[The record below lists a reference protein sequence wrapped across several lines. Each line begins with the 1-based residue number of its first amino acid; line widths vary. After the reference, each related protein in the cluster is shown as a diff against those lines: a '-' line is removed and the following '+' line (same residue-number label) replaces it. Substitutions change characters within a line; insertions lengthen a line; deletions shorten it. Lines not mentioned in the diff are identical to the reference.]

1 MAQLPRYQSS
11 GIAVGTPQGQFRD
24 VSAPLDQ
31 LSAQMDRMT
40 GFYLQEAK
48 VQAVAQAE
56 EYAADKA
63 PTIQQ
68 IEEARLYNKPLEPI
82 ADKTTIFGRAANEAQ
97 SRILAKNVAAAA
109 DMQMAQLQQDVSA
122 GKIKINDIA
131 NQTNALIKG
140 YSSALAD
147 VDPMIARSLEAD
159 LALSGNRL
167 FVAATKAA
175 AADAAAKQ
183 DQMVSDSIKG
193 SVPNQ
198 ITQILSA
205 GPVITA
211 GQRGEPYKLDE
222 ATQIKAVIERARD
235 KADSLP
241 AAKRKAAYKDIQT
254 ALKEGAE
261 RYGQEV
267 VIKGDLNELKT
278 LESQIRSGKFDFAMT
293 DPKDRITLLG
303 TVTSRLGQLEEAP
316 KKALAA
322 QKIVFNQQFKDFSSA
337 LTVGS
342 ANISTLPSTEQI
354 KETYADDPVAL
365 ALKLRERDSLL
376 SSYQLTTEMQYKSEA
391 DRTALVQAAKTAA
404 VDEDSVSRYN
414 AILKVNEDIQ
424 KQVKADPSK
433 FALRFPEVSVAWDQL
448 NNSDPQ
454 SRASNAA
461 TYAAVT
467 KQRQIEAGV
476 LPGDVKYI
484 PKELTEAYKDSFD
497 QQLKNGS
504 NWAQIFIDESQ
515 KWGSLW
521 PDVVK
526 EMKFGPEVL
535 AISNMA
541 SNPETMRAAQAL
553 AVALQPENKKAL
565 EDMHLKDK
573 TKIEEAV
580 MTHMTDFNKSL
591 NSPAIQDKDIIRQS
605 IQKATTLLTMVYM
618 SRGSGDINTAAN
630 DAYNH
635 VIGGAYEFGEGF
647 RVPKNIG
654 VSASTIQSNA
664 DLIRQNID
672 NYRDSLKAP
681 VSLGKKSA
689 NITDKEIMDQ
699 YIDNIKTYGSWIN
712 TQDDRK
718 GLRLVDS
725 NGMPVRFKDGRIVEL
740 SWDKLNNPLPKL
752 RAVVSGGQ
760 SGIATK
766 QGKQT
771 ILPAFDIGIE

>member
-11 GIAVGTPQGQFRD
+11 GIAVATPQGQFRD

-175 AADAAAKQ
+175 ASDAAAKQ
-183 DQMVSDSIKG
+183 DQMVTDSIKG
-193 SVPNQ
+193 SLPNQ
-198 ITQILSA
+198 IGQILAA

-211 GQRGEPYKLDE
+211 GPRGEPYKLDE
-222 ATQIKAVIERARD
+222 ATQIKAAIDRARD

-322 QKIVFNQQFKDFSSA
+322 QKIVFNQQFKDFSA
-337 LTVGS
+337 AMTVGS

-354 KETYADDPVAL
+354 RETYADDPVTL
-365 ALKLRERDSLL
+365 ALKLRERDSLM

-414 AILKVNEDIQ
+414 AILKVNDDIQ
-424 KQVKADPSK
+424 KQVNADPSK

-541 SNPETMRAAQAL
+541 SNLETIRAAESL
-553 AVALQPENKKAL
+553 AIALQPENKKAL
-565 EDMHLKDK
+565 EDMHSKDK

-591 NSPAIQDKDIIRQS
+591 NSPAIKDADIVRQS

-618 SRGSGDINTAAN
+618 SRGSGDINTAAS
-630 DAYNH
+630 DAYDH

-647 RVPKNIG
+647 RIPK
-654 VSASTIQSNA
+654 ST
-664 DLIRQNID
+664 NID
-672 NYRDSLKAP
+672 AGTVRGNAALVLNNLGLFKDSIQP
-681 VSLGKKSA
+681 SVSLTSKA
-689 NITDKEIMDQ
+689 QNLTQDDILNQ
-699 YIDNIKTYGSWIN
+699 YIDSVKTYGSWIN
-712 TQDDRK
+712 TNDDRN
-718 GLRLVDS
+718 GLRLVDA
-725 NGMPVRFKDGRIVEL
+725 NGKPVRLKDGRVLEL
-740 SWDKLNNPLPKL
+740 SWEKLNNPLPK
-752 RAVVSGGQ
+752 VQPVIKGGKAPGVQ
-760 SGIATK
+760 KSLPS
-766 QGKQT
+766 
-771 ILPAFDIGIE
+771 ILDIGID

>member
-1 MAQLPRYQSS
+1 
-11 GIAVGTPQGQFRD
+11 
-24 VSAPLDQ
+24 
-31 LSAQMDRMT
+31 
-40 GFYLQEAK
+40 
-48 VQAVAQAE
+48 
-56 EYAADKA
+56 
-63 PTIQQ
+63 
-68 IEEARLYNKPLEPI
+68 
-82 ADKTTIFGRAANEAQ
+82 
-97 SRILAKNVAAAA
+97 
-109 DMQMAQLQQDVSA
+109 MAQLQRDVSS
-122 GKIKINDIA
+122 GKIQINDIA
-131 NQTNALIKG
+131 NQTNALVKG

-175 AADAAAKQ
+175 ASDAAAKQ
-183 DQMVSDSIKG
+183 DQMVTDSIKG
-193 SVPNQ
+193 SLPNQ
-198 ITQILSA
+198 IGQILAA

-211 GQRGEPYKLDE
+211 GPRGEPYKLDE
-222 ATQIKAVIERARD
+222 ATQIKAAIERAKD

-241 AAKRKAAYKDIQT
+241 AAKRKSAYKDIQV

-322 QKIVFNQQFKDFSSA
+322 QKIVFNQQFKDFSA
-337 LTVGS
+337 AMTVGS

-354 KETYADDPVAL
+354 KETYADDPVTL
-365 ALKLRERDSLL
+365 ALKLRERDSLV

-391 DRTALVQAAKTAA
+391 DRTALVQVAKTAA
-404 VDEDSVSRYN
+404 VDEDSVGRYN
-414 AILKVNEDIQ
+414 AILKVNDDIQ

-467 KQRQIEAGV
+467 KQRQIDAGV

-484 PKELTEAYKDSFD
+484 PKELTESYKDSFE

-504 NWAQIFIDESQ
+504 NWSQIFISESQ

-541 SNPETMRAAQAL
+541 SNPETMRAADAL

-565 EDMHLKDK
+565 EDMHSKDK

-591 NSPAIQDKDIIRQS
+591 NSPAIKDADMVRQS

-618 SRGSGDINTAAN
+618 SRGKDMNTAAS
-630 DAYNH
+630 DAYDH

-647 RVPKNIG
+647 RIPK
-654 VSASTIQSNA
+654 ST
-664 DLIRQNID
+664 NID
-672 NYRDSLKAP
+672 AGTVRGNAAIVLNNLGLFKDSIQP
-681 VSLGKKSA
+681 SVSLTSRA
-689 NITDKEIMDQ
+689 QNLTQDDILNQ
-699 YIDNIKTYGSWIN
+699 YIDSVKTYGSWIN
-712 TQDDRK
+712 TNDDRN
-718 GLRLVDS
+718 GLRLVDA
-725 NGMPVRFKDGRIVEL
+725 NGKPVRLKDGRVLEL
-740 SWDKLNNPLPKL
+740 SWEKLNNPLPKVQPVIKGG
-752 RAVVSGGQ
+752 RAPGVQKSLP
-760 SGIATK
+760 S
-766 QGKQT
+766 
-771 ILPAFDIGIE
+771 ILDIGID